1 MRITVNLTRAENT
14 ALLGAGPVEL
24 DLEEYLLG
32 VVPSEISVSS
42 YIEALKAQA
51 VAPRTFAV
59 KRAMAGTVVDD
70 TTSFQAYRAPL
81 AESSPRSRQAVTETA
96 GQVLTYGGEI
106 IDCFYSASNG
116 GTCKRSGEVWSRD
129 YPYYVNK
136 PDPWDTAAR
145 EEKPTSAS
153 HGVGLSQ
160 VGCMWAARQEIPYNE
175 ILAFYYDGAALVH
188 EYGTGSVVGFEE
200 ETGGEIGMK
209 LVESF
214 LTKNPCYTAGRKITV
229 KGLMLHSVGCPQPKA
244 SAFINSWNSPSYDNA
259 CVHGF
264 IDGNDGTVYQ
274 TLPWNHRGWHC
285 GSGSKGSGNN
295 THIGVEMCEPAC
307 IKYTGGA
314 TFTCSDLAT
323 ARKVA
328 ERTYNAAVELF
339 AMLCKQYGL
348 NPLSDGVVI
357 SHKEGHSRG
366 IASNHGDPEHLWTQ
380 LGMGYTMNTFRQAV
394 KAKMAGGSSG
404 GTSSGTLYRVRKSW
418 GDASSQL
425 GAFAVLDNAKAL
437 ADKNPGYAVF
447 DENGKQVYPSASG
460 STSNGTLYR
469 VRKSWSDAAS
479 QKGAFHVLDNAKR
492 CADENPGYSVFDE
505 AGKVVYTGA
514 AASATYTVQKGDSL
528 WAIAAEYLGNGT
540 RYTEIKKLNGLT
552 SDVIYAGQVLKLP
565 NK

>member
-1 MRITVNLTRAENT
+1 MRITVKLTRAENT

-32 VVPSEISVSS
+32 VVPSEIYESS
-42 YIEALKAQA
+42 HIEALKAQA
-51 VAPRTFAV
+51 VAARTFAL

-339 AMLCKQYGL
+339 AMLCKQYDL

-460 STSNGTLYR
+460 STGTGTLYR

-505 AGKVVYTGA
+505 AGKVVYTGV

>member
-1 MRITVNLTRAENT
+1 MRITVKLTRAENT

-32 VVPSEISVSS
+32 VVPSEIYESS
-42 YIEALKAQA
+42 HIEALKAQA
-51 VAPRTFAV
+51 VAARTFAV

-394 KAKMAGGSSG
+394 KAKMAGG
-404 GTSSGTLYRVRKSW
+404 TSSGTLYRVRKSW

-460 STSNGTLYR
+460 STGTGTLYR